1 MTIQLFDPVGEVE
14 TVQRQARRIL
24 QSLQGKRLACVFNQ
38 HVSSLAFWKAMEGEI
53 EKTLNPSKVFRV
65 YKANTWAPA
74 PRADANRVLEEAD
87 YVLVGV
93 GA

>member
-14 TVQRQARRIL
+14 TVQRRPTRAL
-24 QSLQGKRLACVFNQ
+24 GSLKGKRVGCVFNQ
-38 HVSSLAFWKAMEGEI
+38 HVSAIAFWKAMEGEI
-53 EKTLNPSKVFRV
+53 EKTLEPSGICRV
-65 YKANTWAPA
+65 YKPNTWAPA
-74 PRADANRVLEEAD
+74 PRADANRVLEETD